1 MYIHFKKV
9 LEYKKSCRYDTCTP
23 YTVIIVEMLEYV
35 PKLYKSVSQ
44 DLTHRLIDTY
54 HLFQPNRLSNKI
66 ELRYQIAFYL
76 IILSARSTECKKLTN
91 YVYMIKFLLIFDPF
105 HI

>member
-1 MYIHFKKV
+1 
-9 LEYKKSCRYDTCTP
+9 
-23 YTVIIVEMLEYV
+23 MLEYV

-91 YVYMIKFLLIFDPF
+91 YKLCLYDQISFDL
-105 HI
+105 